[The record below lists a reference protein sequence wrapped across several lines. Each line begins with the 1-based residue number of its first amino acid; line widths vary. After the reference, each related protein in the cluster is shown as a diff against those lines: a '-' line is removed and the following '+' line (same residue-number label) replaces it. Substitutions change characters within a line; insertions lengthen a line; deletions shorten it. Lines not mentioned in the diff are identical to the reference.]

1 MAPRD
6 GLLVIL
12 LIGLVAACS
21 APAPPDSPTTPPAGD
36 TTAQRAN
43 PASAHCA
50 ESGGRLVIE
59 KDGTGGEFGVC
70 LFEDNRQ
77 CEEWALLLGDC
88 QRGGID
94 VGGYATTSERHC
106 AIRGGRMTI
115 PGCEL
120 SPIGLYEARNVVLL
134 LQAGNTAMLR
144 TYSADASRYLMA
156 GTWTRSGGVVT
167 VSTEPERMVLE
178 YAGDRLVPRE
188 WDRKIWGAAG
198 PGTLMRQK

>member
-1 MAPRD
+1 MKTIKERSSKTGTLCLAALLGALAMA
-6 GLLVIL
+6 G
-12 LIGLVAACS
+12 CTTK
-21 APAPPDSPTTPPAGD
+21 APPDITSQSA
-36 TTAQRAN
+36 AQNCESLGGKRRMERGADGEITV
-43 PASAHCA
+43 CA
-50 ESGGRLVIE
+50 FPSG
-59 KDGTGGEFGVC
+59 
-70 LFEDNRQ
+70 RQ

-88 QRGGID
+88 PRGGID
-94 VGGYATTSERHC
+94 VKGYATTSERHC

-120 SPIGLYEARNVVLL
+120 SPVGLYEGRNIVVL
-134 LQAGNTAMLR
+134 LQAGGTAMLR

-156 GTWTRSGGVVT
+156 GAWTRSGSVIT

-198 PGTLMRQK
+198 PGALMRQK

>member
-1 MAPRD
+1 MKTTRERSSNLGILPLAAWAA
-6 GLLVIL
+6 LLAL
-12 LIGLVAACS
+12 AACTTKPPQDLVNAQS
-21 APAPPDSPTTPPAGD
+21 A
-36 TTAQRAN
+36 AQNCETQGGKRRMERGADGEIAVCVF
-43 PASAHCA
+43 P
-50 ESGGRLVIE
+50 SG
-59 KDGTGGEFGVC
+59 
-70 LFEDNRQ
+70 RQ

-88 QRGGID
+88 ARGGID

-120 SPIGLYEARNVVLL
+120 SPVGLYEARNMVLL
-134 LQAGNTAMLR
+134 LQAGSTAMVR

-156 GTWTRSGGVVT
+156 GTWTRSGSVIT

-178 YAGDRLVPRE
+178 YAGDRLIPKE

-198 PGTLMRQK
+198 PGALMRQK

>member
-1 MAPRD
+1 
-6 GLLVIL
+6 
-12 LIGLVAACS
+12 LIAVLALAACTTK
-21 APAPPDSPTTPPAGD
+21 APPDLANVSPQSA
-36 TTAQRAN
+36 AQN
-43 PASAHCA
+43 C
-50 ESGGRLVIE
+50 ETLGGKRRTE
-59 KDGTGGEFGVC
+59 RGADGEITVC
-70 LFEDNRQ
+70 VFPSNRQ
-77 CEEWALLLGDC
+77 CEEWALLLGEC
-88 QRGGID
+88 ARGGID
-94 VGGYATTSERHC
+94 VSGYATTSERHC

-156 GTWTRSGGVVT
+156 GTWTRSGSVVT